1 MGRRT
6 KIREREILPDPKY
19 NSVSISKFIN
29 KLMLH
34 GKKSKAEVI
43 LGTAFSIIEKKL
55 GKDPQEVFDKALENV
70 KPQIEV
76 KSKRVGGSTYQV
88 PMEVPVKKQIS
99 LAMKWVIAFARKRN
113 ETSMARKLAGE
124 LMDAY
129 NKQGASIKKKEE
141 THRMAD
147 ANKAFAHFK
156 WS

>member
-6 KIREREILPDPKY
+6 KIKEREVLPDPKY
-19 NSVSISKFIN
+19 NSILITKFIN
-29 KLMLH
+29 KMMYD
-34 GKKSKAEVI
+34 GKKSKAEKI
-43 LGTAFSIIEKKL
+43 ISHAFATIEKKI
-55 GKDPQEVFDKALENV
+55 GKNPKEVFEKAIENV

-88 PMEVPVKKQIS
+88 PMEVPVKKQNS
-99 LAMKWVIAFARKRN
+99 LAMKWIIQFSRQRAEK
-113 ETSMARKLAGE
+113 SMSQKLAAE

-129 NKQGASIKKKEE
+129 NKQGNSIKKKED
-141 THRMAD
+141 THRMAE